1 MLTECKENLGLAA
14 VRVWWKNKMG
24 RTEDKQHRRWRQVVS
39 VHLAAGMV
47 AT

>member
-1 MLTECKENLGLAA
+1 MLTECKENLGLVA
-14 VRVWWKNKMG
+14 VRVWWKKMMG